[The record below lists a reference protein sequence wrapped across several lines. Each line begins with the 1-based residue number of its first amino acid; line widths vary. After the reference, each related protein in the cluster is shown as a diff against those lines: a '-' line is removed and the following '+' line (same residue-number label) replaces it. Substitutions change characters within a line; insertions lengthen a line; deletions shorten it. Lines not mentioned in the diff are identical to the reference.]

1 MVYFIRWSFFSIGL
15 IFFSMGIV
23 LAINVQYLGVQSWDV
38 LHVAL
43 NNKFGLTIGSWSI
56 IVGALLIMI
65 TLLVD
70 HRFIRIGTFINIICV
85 GMFVDLFLWLDFL
98 PKATHTWTDILIIM
112 SGIVLMGLAGGM
124 YNAGG
129 VGSGPRDGFMLAIS
143 HKWNYSIQRIRMTME
158 TFVLIFGFL
167 LGGPLFI
174 FTFIFT
180 FIQSPLFEFSY
191 IRLGNLIVRLQAKQD
206 AKLVE
211 ESKEA

>member
-1 MVYFIRWSFFSIGL
+1 
-15 IFFSMGIV
+15 
-23 LAINVQYLGVQSWDV
+23 
-38 LHVAL
+38 
-43 NNKFGLTIGSWSI
+43 
-56 IVGALLIMI
+56 
-65 TLLVD
+65 
-70 HRFIRIGTFINIICV
+70 
-85 GMFVDLFLWLDFL
+85 
-98 PKATHTWTDILIIM
+98 M

-191 IRLGNLIVRLQAKQD
+191 IRLSNFIVRIQENKEAELS
-206 AKLVE
+206 V
-211 ESKEA
+211 ESKETS